1 MGAVLEAAA
10 VSKSFGAVH
19 ALRDVSFSISEGE
32 IRALCGENGAGKSTL
47 IKLITGLHQPDR
59 GRIQINGQDRQIR
72 NPIEA
77 QRLGIASVS
86 QELSIVPQLSVL
98 DNLWLGHRD
107 VPFFHRRAWFRQRAN
122 EALDLVN
129 LSHLSFDAPAGQLSL
144 AERQLL
150 EIARMLV
157 REARILILDEP
168 TATLADKEI
177 ERVTTALRRLRSQN
191 KSIIFITHR
200 LNEVFEI
207 CDTVTVLR
215 NGAEV
220 GTHRTLDIDRP
231 RLIEAMLG
239 RPLGQMYPA
248 SSGRVG
254 DLALVVQSLSVPGG
268 VYDLTFDVGRGE
280 IVCLAGQIGSG
291 AIDAIRALAG
301 LVYNASG
308 DVKVAGQPLKLGSVS
323 RALSRNLR
331 FVSEDRASEGVFPKL
346 SVEENLVAIQLE
358 LLGRLGMLSRRRLT
372 NSARRI
378 ASSVRVDEM
387 RLRNL
392 TGELSGGNQQ
402 KVAIGRS
409 VSDRCEGVL
418 LMNEPTR
425 GVDVGA
431 RAEIYALMRR
441 LCEDGYAIL
450 MTSTDIEEIVGMSDR
465 VITMFRGASVRHHE
479 KRAINRADIL
489 ADITYHKVS
498 EASS

>member
-1 MGAVLEAAA
+1 LE
-10 VSKSFGAVH
+10 
-19 ALRDVSFSISEGE
+19 
-32 IRALCGENGAGKSTL
+32 
-47 IKLITGLHQPDR
+47 
-59 GRIQINGQDRQIR
+59 
-72 NPIEA
+72 
-77 QRLGIASVS
+77 
-86 QELSIVPQLSVL
+86 
-98 DNLWLGHRD
+98 
-107 VPFFHRRAWFRQRAN
+107 
-122 EALDLVN
+122 LVD
-129 LSHLSFDAPAGQLSL
+129 LSHLSLDVSASRLSL

-177 ERVTTALRRLRSQN
+177 ERVTAALRRLRTQN

-207 CDTVTVLR
+207 CDSVTVLR

-220 GTHRTLDIDRP
+220 GTHRIGDIDRP

-248 SSGRVG
+248 SNGWVG
-254 DLALVVQSLSVPGG
+254 DVALAVQSLNVPGR
-268 VYDLTFDVGRGE
+268 VYDLTFNVRKGE

-301 LVYNASG
+301 LVYDASG
-308 DVKVAGQPLKLGSVS
+308 DVTVAGQPMELGSVS
-323 RALSRNLR
+323 RALARKIR

-346 SVEENLVAIQLE
+346 NVQENLVATQLE
-358 LLGRLGMLSRRRLT
+358 VLGSMGLLSRRRL
-372 NSARRI
+372 ADI
-378 ASSVRVDEM
+378 AKQMAAKVRVDGT

-392 TGELSGGNQQ
+392 TSELSGGNQQ
-402 KVAIGRS
+402 KVAVGRS
-409 VSDRCEGVL
+409 IGDPNEGVL

-479 KRAINRADIL
+479 KQAINSPDIL

-498 EASS
+498 EAS

>member
-1 MGAVLEAAA
+1 MGAVLEVAT

-19 ALRDVSFSISEGE
+19 ALHDVSFSINEGE

-59 GRIQINGQDRQIR
+59 GGIRVNGQDRQIR
-72 NPIEA
+72 SPIEA
-77 QRLGIASVS
+77 QMLGIASVS

-107 VPFFHRRAWFRQRAN
+107 VPFFHRHAKFSQRAN
-122 EALDLVN
+122 EVLELVD
-129 LSHLSFDAPAGQLSL
+129 LSHLWIDAPAGRLSL

-207 CDTVTVLR
+207 CDSVTVLR
-215 NGAEV
+215 NGVEV
-220 GTHRTLDIDRP
+220 GTHRTADIDRP
-231 RLIEAMLG
+231 QLIEAMLG

-248 SSGRVG
+248 TTGRRG
-254 DLALVVQSLSVPGG
+254 DVALEVRGLTVPG
-268 VYDLTFDVGRGE
+268 VVHDLTFEVRKGE
-280 IVCLAGQIGSG
+280 ITCLAGQIGSG

-301 LVYNASG
+301 LVYNATG
-308 DVKVAGQPLKLGSVS
+308 DVKVTGKPLRLGSVS
-323 RALSRNLR
+323 ESLSRNLR
-331 FVSEDRASEGVFPKL
+331 FVSEDRASEGVFLKL
-346 SVEENLVAIQLE
+346 TVQENLVATQLDM
-358 LLGRLGMLSRRRLT
+358 LGSLGFLSRRRL
-372 NSARRI
+372 SGMARRM
-378 ASSVRVDEM
+378 ASSVRVDDM

-402 KVAIGRS
+402 KVAVGRAI
-409 VSDRCEGVL
+409 SDQSEGVL

-441 LCEDGYAIL
+441 LCDDGYAIL
-450 MTSTDIEEIVGMSDR
+450 MTSTDIEEVVGMSDR
-465 VITMFRGASVRHHE
+465 VITMFRGASVRYHE
-479 KRAINRADIL
+479 REAINRSDIL
-489 ADITYHKVS
+489 ADITYHKMAEPS
-498 EASS
+498 

>member
-1 MGAVLEAAA
+1 MGAVLEVAA

-19 ALRDVSFSISEGE
+19 ALHDVSFSLDQGE

-59 GRIQINGQDRQIR
+59 GHIRVDGQDRQIKS
-72 NPIEA
+72 PIEA
-77 QRLGIASVS
+77 QLLGIASVS

-107 VPFFHRRAWFRQRAN
+107 VPFFHRQAKFRQRAN
-122 EALDLVN
+122 EVLKLVD
-129 LSHLSFDAPAGQLSL
+129 LSHLSIDASAGRLSL

-150 EIARMLV
+150 EIGRLLV

-207 CDTVTVLR
+207 CDSVTVLR
-215 NGAEV
+215 NGIEV
-220 GTHRTLDIDRP
+220 GTHQTADIDRP

-248 SSGRVG
+248 STGRSGDVA
-254 DLALVVQSLSVPGG
+254 LAVRGLTVPGA
-268 VYDLTFDVGRGE
+268 VDDLTFDARKGE

-301 LVYNASG
+301 LVYDATG
-308 DVKVAGQPLKLGSVS
+308 EVKVAGQPLELGSVPI
-323 RALSRNLR
+323 ALSRNLR
-331 FVSEDRASEGVFPKL
+331 FVSEDRGSEGVFPKL
-346 SVEENLVAIQLE
+346 SVRENLVATQLE
-358 LLGRLGMLSRRRLT
+358 LLGGLGLLSRRQLT
-372 NSARRI
+372 DVARRM
-378 ASSVRVDEM
+378 ASSVRIDDM

-402 KVAIGRS
+402 KVSVGRS
-409 VSDRCEGVL
+409 ISDRAEGVL
-418 LMNEPTR
+418 VMNEPTR

-450 MTSTDIEEIVGMSDR
+450 MTSSDIEEVVGMSDR

-479 KRAINRADIL
+479 RAAINRPDIL
-489 ADITYHKVS
+489 ADITFHKMA
-498 EASS
+498 EAS